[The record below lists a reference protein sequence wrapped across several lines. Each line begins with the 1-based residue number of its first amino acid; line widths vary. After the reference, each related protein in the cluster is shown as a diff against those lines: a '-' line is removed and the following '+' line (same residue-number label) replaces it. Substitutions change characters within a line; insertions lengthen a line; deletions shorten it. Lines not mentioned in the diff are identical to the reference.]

1 MTEHVQP
8 IVLLVDRENPAPA
21 VDGISAVAGA
31 SAISYRARNPEDPA
45 WLEWLSGPFAK
56 SVRRADAKTF
66 RKVLDE
72 LGDLSP
78 VIYQVGEASAAA
90 FPPMPNDQLP
100 KQLARLQVSG
110 TTLPD
115 KESTASAFGA
125 RTPTIWLN
133 ADLGM
138 STGKAAAQAAHA
150 AMLWLIETPSA
161 PINSP
166 LVVFRPQPILEGV
179 AEDFPSSVIRDAGR
193 TEIAP
198 DSLTAVA
205 SA

>member
-1 MTEHVQP
+1 VTEHVQP

-31 SAISYRARNPEDPA
+31 SAISFRARDVNDPA
-45 WLEWLSGPFAK
+45 WVEWLSGPFAK

-66 RKVLDE
+66 RKVITE

-78 VIYQVGEASAAA
+78 VIYEVGDARAAA
-90 FPPMPNDQLP
+90 FPPMPTDQLP
-100 KQLARLQVSG
+100 KLLSKLQVSN
-110 TTLPD
+110 THLPD
-115 KESTASAFGA
+115 KDSAAPAFGA

-133 ADLGM
+133 ADLDM

-150 AMLWLIETPSA
+150 AMLWLIQMPDA
-161 PINSP
+161 PVNAP
-166 LVVFRPQPILEGV
+166 LVVFRPQTILEGV
-179 AEDFPSSVIRDAGR
+179 AEDFPAAVIRDAGR

-198 DSLTAVA
+198 NSLTAVA
-205 SA
+205 TA